1 MSCSNHVQR
10 WKSAANGQGKFV
22 AARSSPPRPAARASA
37 PALVF
42 PSTRGLARPAPTC
55 VIDQT
60 YNKKRPSD
68 FEGLAFLS
76 AAAEFYLS
84 GILTFASGRLS
95 R

>member
-1 MSCSNHVQR
+1 MMSCSNHVQR
-10 WKSAANGQGKFV
+10 WKLAANGQGKFI
-22 AARSSPPRPAARASA
+22 AS
-37 PALVF
+37 
-42 PSTRGLARPAPTC
+42 C
-55 VIDQT
+55 VIDQP